1 MKLLARLS
9 LTLVLLASF
18 AAQAAFAQTRPR
30 RVGQT
35 TNSTPAP
42 ASTPA
47 RRAPQMERPAPS
59 TARTPAPQAPAEVAE
74 EVGED
79 EVVRVNA
86 SLVTVPISVLDRD
99 GRFIGGLRQEDFR
112 VFEDGVEQQVAYFA
126 PVEQPFTVA
135 LVIDTSGST
144 RFRLEDIQDA
154 AIAFLDQ
161 LRPADRVI
169 IVSFDEQVR
178 VLSEATNDRN
188 QLREAIRRTQTGGG
202 TRLYDAV
209 DLVIREQL
217 SHIQGRKAVVLFTDG
232 VDSSSRQASFESTLE
247 EAVELDAMIY
257 PIQYDTYV
265 GGGNGGGGGG
275 GGGGG
280 WPGRNRQPR
289 RRGGRDRD
297 RDSNWGDIL
306 GNIIFGDENDRNGQ
320 GGGGGNGG
328 GGNRR
333 GRNGGGGGNGG
344 YGGGNGGGA
353 PGTTR
358 EDYSRGGEYLR
369 RLAEATGGRHHDAQ
383 DLNYIEQAFTNIAE
397 ELRRQYSLGYY
408 PSRQSQSEER
418 RQIRVRVR
426 RPNLVVR
433 ARDSYV
439 YRPDGGSSP
448 DATTAQDNTH
458 QRQTPPVL
466 RRNFDP
472 FGGGIR

>member
-1 MKLLARLS
+1 MLARLS
-9 LTLVLLASF
+9 LTLALLASF
-18 AAQAAFAQTRPR
+18 AAPVAHAQTRPR

-35 TNSTPAP
+35 TPAAPAP
-42 ASTPA
+42 TPA
-47 RRAPQMERPAPS
+47 RRAPQSERPAPP

-86 SLVTVPISVLDRD
+86 SLVTVPVSVLDRD
-99 GRFIGGLRQEDFR
+99 GRFISGLRKEDFR
-112 VFEDGVEQQVAYFA
+112 VFEDGAEQQVAYFA

-169 IVSFDEQVR
+169 VVAFDDQVR
-178 VLSEATNDRN
+178 VLSEATSDRN
-188 QLREAIRRTQTGGG
+188 QLRAAVRRTRTGGG

-209 DLVIREQL
+209 DLVINEQL
-217 SHIQGRKAVVLFTDG
+217 SRVQGRKALVLFTDG
-232 VDSSSRQASFESTLE
+232 VDTTSKQASYQSTLE

-265 GGGNGGGGGG
+265 DGGGNNNGGGGGGNWPGPNRYPRRRGGRNPGWGDILGSIILGGGNVRIGNGGGNGGGGG
-275 GGGGG
+275 
-280 WPGRNRQPR
+280 
-289 RRGGRDRD
+289 
-297 RDSNWGDIL
+297 
-306 GNIIFGDENDRNGQ
+306 
-320 GGGGGNGG
+320 
-328 GGNRR
+328 
-333 GRNGGGGGNGG
+333 
-344 YGGGNGGGA
+344 A
-353 PGTTR
+353 GTTR
-358 EDYSRGGEYLR
+358 ADYQRGSEYLR

-383 DLNYIEQAFTNIAE
+383 DLNYIQEAFTNIAE

-408 PSRQSQSEER
+408 PSRQSQGEER

-439 YRPDGGSSP
+439 YRPDGNTGP
-448 DATTAQDNTH
+448 ATNTARDNTNT
-458 QRQTPPVL
+458 RQSAPVL
-466 RRNFDP
+466 RPRNLDTAH
-472 FGGGIR
+472 GGLKE

>member
-1 MKLLARLS
+1 MRMPARLT
-9 LTLVLLASF
+9 LTLVLLASL
-18 AAQAAFAQTRPR
+18 AAPLTFAQTRPR

-35 TNSTPAP
+35 PAAQPAPATTRTPAP
-42 ASTPA
+42 ATTPPA
-47 RRAPQMERPAPS
+47 RRPTLEAGRPAPS
-59 TARTPAPQAPAEVAE
+59 APPAQTRGGEVSE
-74 EVGED
+74 EVDED

-86 SLVTVPISVLDRD
+86 SLVTVPVSVLDRD

-112 VFEDGVEQQVAYFA
+112 VLEDGVEQRIAYFA

-144 RFRLEDIQDA
+144 RFKLEDIQDA

-169 IVSFDEQVR
+169 VVSFDEQVR

-188 QLREAIRRTQTGGG
+188 QLRAAIRRTHTGGG

-209 DLVIREQL
+209 DLVINDQL
-217 SHIQGRKAVVLFTDG
+217 RRIQGRKAVVLFTDG
-232 VDSSSRQASFESTLE
+232 VDSSSGQASFESTLE
-247 EAVELDAMIY
+247 EAAELDAMIY
-257 PIQYDTYV
+257 PIQYDTLD
-265 GGGNGGGGGG
+265 GNVNNG

-280 WPGRNRQPR
+280 WPGRNRYPR
-289 RRGGRDRD
+289 RRGGR
-297 RDSNWGDIL
+297 NPGWGDIL
-306 GNIIFGDENDRNGQ
+306 GGIIL
-320 GGGGGNGG
+320 GGGNVRIGGGNGG
-328 GGNRR
+328 GG
-333 GRNGGGGGNGG
+333 
-344 YGGGNGGGA
+344 GGA
-353 PGTTR
+353 GTTR
-358 EDYSRGGEYLR
+358 EDYQRGAEYLR
-369 RLAEATGGRHHDAQ
+369 RLAEATGGRHHDAR

-408 PSRQSQSEER
+408 PARQAQADER

-439 YRPDGGSSP
+439 YRPDGGSTP
-448 DATTAQDNTH
+448 DATTAQGNTNT
-458 QRQTPPVL
+458 RRPAPVL

-472 FGGGIR
+472 FGGTNED